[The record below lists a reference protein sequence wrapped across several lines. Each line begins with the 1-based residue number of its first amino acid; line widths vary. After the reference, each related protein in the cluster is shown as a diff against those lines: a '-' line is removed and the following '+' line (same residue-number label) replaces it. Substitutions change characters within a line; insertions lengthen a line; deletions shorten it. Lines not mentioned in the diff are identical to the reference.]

1 MDSPFCRKA
10 ALDGVDMVAF
20 IESVLRSLEIED
32 VEAAQLA
39 LSVLKEQ
46 IQRDPSPL
54 QPHDQ
59 KDQRQE

>member
-39 LSVLKEQ
+39 LRVFKEQ
-46 IQRDPSPL
+46 LQRDPSP
-54 QPHDQ
+54 PDQ
-59 KDQRQE
+59 QDQRQE